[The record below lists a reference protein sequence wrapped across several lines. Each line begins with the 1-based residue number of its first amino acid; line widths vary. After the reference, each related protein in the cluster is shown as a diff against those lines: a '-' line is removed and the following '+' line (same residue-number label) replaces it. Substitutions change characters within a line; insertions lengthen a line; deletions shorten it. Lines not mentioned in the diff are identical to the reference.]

1 MGRNVFPSKIVVKYI
16 KWRRIMSGL
25 EIEKNLQGL
34 EGNEFENE
42 EDDADEKIDD
52 NRLTAYDIA
61 VFYNTYNLSTLMKW
75 WGGKLIVPD
84 FQRAYVWSLQQASE
98 FVDSILRGLPVPS
111 IFFYDDR
118 DNSRYLVVDGQQR
131 LNSLYAY
138 IRDQKYAGKKF
149 RLKGN
154 IHPNWVGKS
163 YEELEDEDKDRLEET
178 LMNITLMRQL
188 MPDEGQSA
196 MYLAFQRINTGGR
209 SLKAQEIRMAVSYG
223 PLAKYIDELSRDQR
237 FDKWDFLRTKSQRMN
252 DDYSPIQE
260 FLVKFF
266 AYYFSYPD
274 KFSGKSTRSFL
285 DDFFAQQKE
294 FDKPKREKQGVTYF
308 SKQEFEK
315 AFEAAFDIMISL
327 DIKILAPYEKPTQ
340 TFLEAIWVGLT
351 YRKLQ
356 VRKDVDIAK
365 LESHIKEWKEKIGK
379 DKFSELF
386 QARRTSSLKSA
397 KERIEEGIR
406 YFEGEI

>member
-1 MGRNVFPSKIVVKYI
+1 
-16 KWRRIMSGL
+16 MSGL

-34 EGNEFENE
+34 EGAKFENE
-42 EDDADEKIDD
+42 ENDADEEIDD
-52 NRLTAYDIA
+52 NQLMAYDIA

-75 WGGKLIVPD
+75 WGEKLIVPD
-84 FQRAYVWSLQQASE
+84 FQRAYVWSLKQASE

-111 IFFYDDR
+111 MFFYDDR

-131 LNSLYAY
+131 LNSLHAY
-138 IRDQKYAGKKF
+138 IKDKKYAGEKF
-149 RLKGN
+149 CLKGN
-154 IHPNWVGKS
+154 IHPKWAGKS

-188 MPDEGQSA
+188 MPDDGQSA

-260 FLVKFF
+260 FLMKFF
-266 AYYFSYPD
+266 AYYLSYPD
-274 KFSGKSTRSFL
+274 KFSGASTRSFL
-285 DDFFAQQKE
+285 DDFFDRQKE
-294 FDKPKREKQGVTYF
+294 FDKPKKKRQGVTYF

-356 VRKDVDIAK
+356 VGKDVDVVK
-365 LESHIKEWKEKIGK
+365 LESHIKEWKKKIGK

-386 QARRTSSLKSA
+386 QARRTSSLRSA
-397 KERIEEGIR
+397 KERIKEGIR